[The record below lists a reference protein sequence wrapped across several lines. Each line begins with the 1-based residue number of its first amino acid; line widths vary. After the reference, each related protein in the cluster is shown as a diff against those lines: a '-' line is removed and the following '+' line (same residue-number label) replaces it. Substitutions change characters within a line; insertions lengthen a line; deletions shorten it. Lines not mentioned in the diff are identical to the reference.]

1 MSNFVESLKKG
12 QSLSFEESKALFN
25 ELMEGKY
32 NENSIIEILESL
44 VKKGETKDELAG
56 GIFVLREK
64 ATKVKAEQDT
74 IDTCGTGGDGQNS
87 LNISTAAAIVLASM
101 GVKVAKHGNKA
112 VSSNCGSADVLEA
125 LNININLKSNEA
137 EESIKKF
144 NFAFMFAPNY
154 HSAMKHVGPARKKM
168 GKKTIFNLI
177 GPLSSPAQ
185 VKRQVIG
192 VFDKK
197 WMKPFAEALKENGVI
212 HAFIVHSE
220 DGMDEISPFAKT
232 YVVELKDTFI
242 KEFVIFSKVKK
253 NFIDNDYQLIFIPSM
268 RTPKNIINKA
278 KEFFDYNQIIIQD
291 IDKKAYLS
299 SLELADH
306 IVGLRIALRSAEIV
320 QDDLRPSLTQ
330 YRLNMYKQTDEEVKC
345 GIRYHSKMY
354 KAVVFKK
361 LCHFLKLLKTGMMH
375 YGNYI

>member
-1 MSNFVESLKKG
+1 MSKLIDILKNG
-12 QSLSFEESKALFN
+12 QNLSFDQSKVLFS

-32 NENSIIEILESL
+32 DENSIIEILESL
-44 VKKGETKDELAG
+44 LKKGETKDELAG
-56 GIFVLREK
+56 GIYVLRDK
-64 ATKVKAEQDT
+64 ANRVKTDQDT

-112 VSSNCGSADVLEA
+112 VSSNRGSADVLEA
-125 LNININLKSNEA
+125 LKIDINLKPDKA
-137 EESIKKF
+137 EENIKKF

-197 WMKPFAEALKENGVI
+197 WMYPFAEALKENGVI

-232 YVVELKDTFI
+232 NVVELKNGKI
-242 KEFVIFSKVKK
+242 KEFS
-253 NFIDNDYQLIFIPSM
+253 ID
-268 RTPKNIINKA
+268 PKNLGINLTNRENLKGKNAEYNSEKIIEIYRGKNNEFSQSVA
-278 KEFFDYNQIIIQD
+278 LNTAAGLIVAGKE
-291 IDKKAYLS
+291 IDFNIAYKKALS
-299 SLELADH
+299 H
-306 IVGLRIALRSAEIV
+306 
-320 QDDLRPSLTQ
+320 
-330 YRLNMYKQTDEEVKC
+330 LNSGNVFQFL
-345 GIRYHSKMY
+345 SKIQS
-354 KAVVFKK
+354 
-361 LCHFLKLLKTGMMH
+361 
-375 YGNYI
+375 N

>member
-1 MSNFVESLKKG
+1 MSNLLENLKKG
-12 QSLSFEESKALFN
+12 QSLTLDESKSLFSK
-25 ELMEGKY
+25 LMEGKY
-32 NENSIIEILESL
+32 EEDYIIEILEAL
-44 VKKGETKDELAG
+44 IKKGETKDELAG
-56 GIFVLREK
+56 GIFVLRDK
-64 ATKVKAEQDT
+64 ANKVKTDENT

-125 LNININLKSNEA
+125 LKIDINLKPDKA
-137 EESIKKF
+137 EENIKKF

-197 WMKPFAEALKENGVI
+197 WMYPFAEALKENGVI

-232 YVVELKDTFI
+232 NVVELKNGKI
-242 KEFVIFSKVKK
+242 KEFS
-253 NFIDNDYQLIFIPSM
+253 ID
-268 RTPKNIINKA
+268 PKNLGINLTNRENLKGKNAEFNSEKIIEIYKGKNNEFSQSVALNVAAGLIVSGKENDFKLSFEKA
-278 KEFFDYNQIIIQD
+278 TKHLNSGSVFHHLVKIQ
-291 IDKKAYLS
+291 S
-299 SLELADH
+299 
-306 IVGLRIALRSAEIV
+306 
-320 QDDLRPSLTQ
+320 
-330 YRLNMYKQTDEEVKC
+330 N
-345 GIRYHSKMY
+345 
-354 KAVVFKK
+354 
-361 LCHFLKLLKTGMMH
+361 
-375 YGNYI
+375 